1 MRTFEDDDAGL
12 YDALAIAL
20 GRPADEVVTAL
31 RADGTLRG
39 AQLLRA
45 DRTHRLLM
53 GPLLV
58 APMLGPAA
66 FLIVYFLVKLG
77 IVPLAPPDKAI
88 MPATVAIVV
97 GSVLALTLGF
107 LVERRVAWIPL
118 VAGGAAVVF
127 GGLTLVF
134 DDPRFLYM
142 KPTIMNLLFASVMF
156 GGVWLRKNPLKTLF
170 QDTIRMTDV
179 GWRRLTIRYGVFFVC
194 VAALNEI
201 VWRTQPEQVW
211 VLFRMPGL
219 LILPVVFSIS
229 QVPHILKEMK
239 ALEAAAE
246 LEG

>member
-1 MRTFEDDDAGL
+1 MVQEQPKPKGPSR
-12 YDALAIAL
+12 I
-20 GRPADEVVTAL
+20 
-31 RADGTLRG
+31 
-39 AQLLRA
+39 
-45 DRTHRLLM
+45 RLFVDW
-53 GPLLV
+53 G
-58 APMLGPAA
+58 GPAC
-66 FLIVYFLVKLG
+66 FLVVYFLVKTGVL
-77 IVPLAPPDKAI
+77 PLAPPDKAI

-97 GSVLALTLGF
+97 GSVLALTIGF

-127 GGLTLVF
+127 GGLTLIF

-142 KPTIMNLLFASVMF
+142 KPTIMNVLFASVMF
-156 GGVWLRKNPLKTLF
+156 IGVAMKKNPLKALF
-170 QDTIRMTDV
+170 QDTIRMSDA
-179 GWRRLTIRYGVFFVC
+179 GWRRLTIRYGAFFLF
-194 VAALNEI
+194 VAVLNEI
-201 VWRTQPEQVW
+201 VWRTQPESVW

>member
-1 MRTFEDDDAGL
+1 MVQEQPG
-12 YDALAIAL
+12 
-20 GRPADEVVTAL
+20 P
-31 RADGTLRG
+31 RG
-39 AQLLRA
+39 PSRI
-45 DRTHRLLM
+45 RLFVDW
-53 GPLLV
+53 G
-58 APMLGPAA
+58 GPAC
-66 FLIVYFLVKLG
+66 FLVVYFLVKSGVL
-77 IVPLAPPDKAI
+77 PLAPPDKAI

-97 GSVLALTLGF
+97 GSILALTIGF

-127 GGLTLVF
+127 GGLTLIF

-142 KPTIMNLLFASVMF
+142 KPTIMNVLFASVMF
-156 GGVWLRKNPLKTLF
+156 GGVYMRKNPLKALF
-170 QDTIRMTDV
+170 QDTIRMSDA
-179 GWRRLTIRYGVFFVC
+179 GWRQLTIRYGVFFLC
-194 VAALNEI
+194 VAVLNEI
-201 VWRTQPEQVW
+201 VWRTQPEQIL